1 MRKSYPYGIPD
12 GKSLSEKTSKTL
24 KADILLADVPLIDY
38 SDFDKVISQYLKQ
51 QDLDDDQ
58 GEVFKAVITAF
69 KTISAKH
76 RNISIK
82 KYVGNVKNYYCSHKF
97 QLLEK
102 DKENRRDADIV
113 AAEEVSRGISRGR
126 KRLAE
131 QQPNIK
137 KHQEKTLKTSTPS
150 PLSSSVSSS
159 SYRSTVPSSPSMS
172 RFLNPDTD
180 TAIDINKIRSN
191 LKEEA
196 KTLHDIFARGTVLEP
211 AQFKRMSLGLSSIID
226 FSDTDQ
232 DSQKTL
238 SAQRWGPLYEYF
250 KSIYQTRTYHLP
262 KGLKVTWI
270 LLSAFCLQNNST
282 VKAKQYIRQV
292 MDTKYKSKGPH
303 SESIKILK
311 VFDFMVDLYDENAWI
326 FDDKQKRSEIDFLA
340 VIWNPLLRKMA
351 NIHNNIILVK
361 GGECTNPYTQFMKSI
376 MYSNQDK
383 VIGHRIDLRFVANS
397 SDGNDIDVGAFEA
410 ANALPSEKKKA
421 YDAAKLL
428 IESKDVVDLSTNSTI
443 NVEDIRMLSGTG
455 FQVGGLACQ
464 TSSVYLYRKYVYI
477 ALPRFSFGIP
487 ANILSL
493 EGFGDTFESM
503 MTLIIEMEELAS
515 LIKKSSEFFDSD
527 HRSFKYT
534 PPAFTDDIFVDY
546 STWIA
551 PKSIATTANATS
563 LTYDPNCVD
572 EYGWVQVGNEWYN
585 VSAKIFLDEHP
596 LHHDQENQP
605 VLN

>member
-1 MRKSYPYGIPD
+1 MRKPYPYGIPD
-12 GKSLSEKTSKTL
+12 GKSLSEKTLKTL
-24 KADILLADVPLIDY
+24 KADILLADVSLINY

-82 KYVGNVKNYYCSHKF
+82 KYVGNVKDYYCSHKDQFLSLYTHKF

-102 DKENRRDADIV
+102 DKENQRDADIV

-131 QQPNIK
+131 QQPNMK
-137 KHQEKTLKTSTPS
+137 QHQEKTLKTSTPS

-226 FSDTDQ
+226 FGDTDQ

-238 SAQRWGPLYEYF
+238 LAQRWGPLYEHF

-262 KGLKVTWI
+262 KGLKITWI

-292 MDTKYKSKGPH
+292 MDA
-303 SESIKILK
+303 E
-311 VFDFMVDLYDENAWI
+311 
-326 FDDKQKRSEIDFLA
+326 
-340 VIWNPLLRKMA
+340 
-351 NIHNNIILVK
+351 
-361 GGECTNPYTQFMKSI
+361 
-376 MYSNQDK
+376 
-383 VIGHRIDLRFVANS
+383 
-397 SDGNDIDVGAFEA
+397 
-410 ANALPSEKKKA
+410 
-421 YDAAKLL
+421 L
-428 IESKDVVDLSTNSTI
+428 I
-443 NVEDIRMLSGTG
+443 
-455 FQVGGLACQ
+455 
-464 TSSVYLYRKYVYI
+464 
-477 ALPRFSFGIP
+477 
-487 ANILSL
+487 
-493 EGFGDTFESM
+493 
-503 MTLIIEMEELAS
+503 
-515 LIKKSSEFFDSD
+515 
-527 HRSFKYT
+527 
-534 PPAFTDDIFVDY
+534 
-546 STWIA
+546 
-551 PKSIATTANATS
+551 
-563 LTYDPNCVD
+563 
-572 EYGWVQVGNEWYN
+572 
-585 VSAKIFLDEHP
+585 
-596 LHHDQENQP
+596 
-605 VLN
+605 